1 MELPKLTIPKP
12 KLNPLSVLSKF
23 KFQLTKVIGR
33 LNISQT
39 LFLIATLML
48 MFADDWTVACLLI
61 MLALALE
68 FWPKFILLWHTLP
81 GKGLLLFFYA
91 IMANFALANAA
102 TVINEITGVS
112 AAQLP
117 YSHNFAILLYLPLW
131 LIGFT
136 IIALLLLQMFLPFYL
151 FVLLV
156 LKPFGLRA
164 VKLISNISYPI
175 TTGIFRMVLAAIVLV
190 QLFVFFKSEI
200 EQAGNDFDIEMG
212 LTVNDQS
219 GEKKELSSTLASRKQ
234 QYKNFVIL
242 SLNQFVYEME
252 AAKYSRCAISENSRV
267 IELNDY
273 EILEISKDPDHM
285 EKFIYQVKKC
295 VSPGHIQ

>member
-48 MFADDWTVACLLI
+48 MFADDWTVACLPI

-68 FWPKFILLWHTLP
+68 FWPKFVLLWHTLP

-91 IMANFALANAA
+91 IMANFTLDNAA

-136 IIALLLLQMFLPFYL
+136 IIALLLVQMILPFYL
-151 FVLLV
+151 FIYLFICVV
-156 LKPFGLRA
+156 
-164 VKLISNISYPI
+164 
-175 TTGIFRMVLAAIVLV
+175 GIKTIWA
-190 QLFVFFKSEI
+190 E
-200 EQAGNDFDIEMG
+200 
-212 LTVNDQS
+212 S
-219 GEKKELSSTLASRKQ
+219 GK
-234 QYKNFVIL
+234 I
-242 SLNQFVYEME
+242 NQ
-252 AAKYSRCAISENSRV
+252 
-267 IELNDY
+267 
-273 EILEISKDPDHM
+273 
-285 EKFIYQVKKC
+285 
-295 VSPGHIQ
+295 